1 MRRDK
6 GLFTLGLI
14 LSFWALALVNFSL
27 PASAAFLA
35 ASVKLQAGTPVVL
48 RLTQSVSSESARVGD
63 AVNFEVA
70 RNVEV
75 DGKIVIRQGTF
86 ASGQIAS
93 VEKNGA
99 IGEGGKIMVA
109 VQNVQAVD
117 STNVPIRGTVSQE
130 GKSKQLTALLV
141 GLILCILGLFL
152 IKGENAVVPANTEV
166 KAYVDADV
174 QINV

>member
-1 MRRDK
+1 
-6 GLFTLGLI
+6 
-14 LSFWALALVNFSL
+14 
-27 PASAAFLA
+27 
-35 ASVKLQAGTPVVL
+35 
-48 RLTQSVSSESARVGD
+48 VGD

-93 VEKNGA
+93 VEKNGV

-130 GKSKQLTALLV
+130 GKSKQTTALLV